1 VDFIYPTEAEA
12 FRTEFRA
19 WLDTNQTDEFRG
31 VAFRGQPSD
40 DELAILKKWNALV
53 ADAGYAA
60 ISWPTEFGG
69 RAASVMEQVVF
80 AEECSRAATPT
91 LLNPIGLA
99 NIAPSIMAFGT
110 QAQKDRFLRPLMRGD
125 EIWCQGFSEP
135 DAGSD
140 LAALSMKAEAD
151 GDGWVVTGQKVWNTY
166 GHLAQWCELLV
177 RTDPTAPKHKGITC
191 LLVDMSLPG
200 IEVRPLR
207 TPTGECEFNEIF
219 MDQVRVPTDALLGEV
234 NSGWTVAMATLG
246 FERGGVASL
255 HLQLRKR
262 IGQLIERATT
272 SGAGA
277 DPLVRQRLAELYSA
291 GERLRLLADRA
302 ISRAAQGLPPGPESS
317 LIKIAWSQLT
327 QQVPLVAAEI
337 AGLDGLSGQTA
348 HEVLQSRSNTIA
360 GGTTEVNKNIVAE
373 RVLGLPRDP
382 TPTR

>member
-1 VDFIYPTEAEA
+1 MDFTYPTDAEA
-12 FRTEFRA
+12 FRAEFRS
-19 WLDTNQTDEFRG
+19 WLDKNLTDEFSG
-31 VAFRGQPSD
+31 LPFRGQPSD
-40 DELAILKKWNALV
+40 DELARLKRWNALL
-53 ADAGYAA
+53 ADDGYAA
-60 ISWPTEFGG
+60 ISWPVEHGG
-69 RAASVMEQVVF
+69 RGASVMEQVVF

-110 QAQKDRFLRPLMRGD
+110 QEQKDRFLRPMMRGD

-151 GDGWVVTGQKVWNTY
+151 GDGWLVTGQKVWNTY

-177 RTDPTAPKHKGITC
+177 RTNPTAPKHKGITC
-191 LLVDMSLPG
+191 MLVDMTLPG

-219 MDQVRVPTDALLGEV
+219 MDQVRVPRDALLGEIDC
-234 NSGWTVAMATLG
+234 GWTVAMATLG

-255 HLQLRKR
+255 HLQLRRR
-262 IGQLIERATT
+262 IRHLLNHATEI
-272 SGAGA
+272 GAA
-277 DPLVRQRLAELYSA
+277 SDPIVRQRLADLYSA

-302 ISRAAQGLPPGPESS
+302 ITRAAQGLPPGPESS
-317 LIKIAWSQLT
+317 LVKLAWSTLS

-337 AGLDGLSGQTA
+337 YGLDALGGTWA
-348 HEVLQSRSNTIA
+348 HDMLQSRSSTIA

-382 TPTR
+382 SPAR